1 MGYVKIFQVEMGYFT
16 GTNILDE
23 KIKVQKIKVQKIKVQ
38 EIKVQKIKVQKIKV
52 QKIKV
57 QKIKG
62 QKIKGQKIKGQKIKG
77 QKIKGEKSKMK
88 KIPGKIGQQE
98 WVPVEIY
105 PRWSTGH
112 HEHHQDHLGTWLCC
126 NIYYTAPVEADKT
139 LSSVGKDSH

>member
-52 QKIKV
+52 QKIK
-57 QKIKG
+57 
-62 QKIKGQKIKGQKIKG
+62 GQKIKGQKIKG

-112 HEHHQDHLGTWLCC
+112 PIHSAYLII
-126 NIYYTAPVEADKT
+126 NIV
-139 LSSVGKDSH
+139 

>member
-23 KIKVQKIKVQKIKVQ
+23 
-38 EIKVQKIKVQKIKV
+38 KIKV

-105 PRWSTGH
+105 PRWSTGD
-112 HEHHQDHLGTWLCC
+112 Q
-126 NIYYTAPVEADKT
+126 
-139 LSSVGKDSH
+139 